1 MDSIL
6 QMLLSW
12 QFIVFGL
19 AVAAIIF
26 VLRQSI
32 EYALNH
38 WLKINVKSKKY
49 KIWSDLILPILP
61 VLIGGLGGFIIKN
74 YPYPSGLASISGRIA
89 FGLVAGLMSG
99 LLYRVIKSLLFSKI
113 TVEPEKENKKSA
125 EESGQDK

>member
-19 AVAAIIF
+19 TIAAIIF
-26 VLRQSI
+26 VLRQSV
-32 EYALNH
+32 EYII
-38 WLKINVKSKKY
+38 LKLLKLKHTSKAY
-49 KIWSDLILPILP
+49 KIWSELLLPILP
-61 VLIGGLGGFIIKN
+61 VLIGGLYAFLFKT
-74 YPYPSGLASISGRIA
+74 YPYPNGLVSATGRVS

-113 TVEPEKENKKSA
+113 TTEPEKNEKP
-125 EESGQDK
+125 